1 MNHTPLVSV
10 IIPCYNHGRHLQ
22 QAIDSVLQQS
32 YTSTEIIVV
41 DDGSMDNT
49 KEVAQR
55 NPSVRYSYQHNQG
68 LSAAR
73 NTGIRHS
80 TGDFLVFLDADDY
93 LYPDALAINLEYLRR
108 QELLAFV
115 SGSHDKV
122 FVTTGVVQPVVKTIP
137 SDHYM
142 HLLRGNYIGMHAT
155 VMYRRWVF
163 DQFQYDPSL
172 KACEDYDL
180 YLKIARKHP
189 VQHHEN
195 RIAAYCLHDANMSNN
210 MPLMLHSALSV
221 LKRQK
226 KQLLKKAEAAAY
238 EEGIRAWKDFYT
250 QELATKL
257 EAKEKITEQEYVT
270 LLRYAPEA
278 TLGKTLR
285 KSASKMTNQMARIT
299 PSKKISRKL
308 RAMFAETDAPP
319 AVGKVRFGDFGRQ
332 SPFSTQFGYDRG
344 GPVDRYY
351 IENFLSQAAPL
362 VKGRVL
368 EIGDNAYTLLYGGNK
383 VTQSDILHVD
393 DSNPQAT
400 WVGDISHAPHIPDH
414 TFDCIILTQTLH
426 LIYHFREALHT
437 CYRIL
442 KPGGSLLLT
451 VPGITPIDHGEWKD
465 TWYWSFTDKSMQR
478 LMEETFPDSNVLVYP
493 FGNVFTA
500 TAFLYGMGLPEVPPS
515 RLTPDDPHYQVII
528 TVKATK
534 NVAS

>member
-1 MNHTPLVSV
+1 MHHTPLVSV

-32 YTSTEIIVV
+32 YTHTEIIVV
-41 DDGSMDNT
+41 DDGSTDNT
-49 KEVAQR
+49 REVAER
-55 NPSVRYSYQHNQG
+55 NPSVRYSYQPNQG

-80 TGDFLVFLDADDY
+80 TGEYLVFLDADDY
-93 LYPDALAINLEYLRR
+93 LYPDALATNLGYLSR

-122 FVTTGVVQPVVKTIP
+122 YVSTGAIQPVVKTIP
-137 SDHYM
+137 SDHYLQ
-142 HLLRGNYIGMHAT
+142 LLRGNYIGMHAT

-163 DQFQYDPSL
+163 DQFQFDTSL

-180 YLKIARKHP
+180 YLKITRKQP
-189 VQHHEN
+189 ILHHEN
-195 RIAAYCLHDANMSNN
+195 RIAAYCQHDANMSNN
-210 MPLMLHSALSV
+210 MPLMLNSALRV

-226 KQLLKKAEAAAY
+226 KQLLNKAEATAY
-238 EEGIRAWKDFYT
+238 AEGLRSWKDFYT

-257 EAKEKITEQEYVT
+257 ELEEEISRQEYYT
-270 LLRYAPEA
+270 LLRYGSEA
-278 TLGKTLR
+278 TFRKTIR
-285 KSASKMTNQMARIT
+285 KIGFTITNQMAQHI
-299 PSKKISRKL
+299 PSKRIITKL
-308 RAMFAETDAPP
+308 QSLFSEADDPP
-319 AVGKVRFGDFGRQ
+319 VAGKVKFGDFGRQ
-332 SPFSTQFGYDRG
+332 NPFSTQFGYDRG

-362 VKGRVL
+362 VRGRVL
-368 EIGDNAYTLLYGGNK
+368 EIGDNAYTLLYGGEK
-383 VTQSDILHVD
+383 VSQSDILHVD

-400 WVGDISHAPHIPDH
+400 WIGDISHAPHIPDN

-437 CYRIL
+437 CFRIL
-442 KPGGSLLLT
+442 KPGGTLLLT
-451 VPGITPIDHGEWKD
+451 VPGITPIDHGEWQE

-478 LMEETFPDSNVLVYP
+478 LMKETFPGSNVLVYP
-493 FGNVFTA
+493 HGNVFTA

-515 RLTPDDPHYQVII
+515 RLLLDDPHYQVII

-534 NVAS
+534 NPAR